1 MAIHKLEVHQV
12 MKRKHQKVKN
22 PRRNK
27 LRFHIKNLIS
37 EIKSDDSKIVCN
49 AARNIRFLSI
59 KERWRTKFFIQ
70 SDILSKLVRLLEDQ
84 SDRIAERTT
93 AILSVITSGKASEL
107 KAIVATG
114 ALVPLIKCIKNDN
127 INMKT
132 NVSSAMPNLLNL
144 LHLDKEKVLY
154 EIMNIM
160 LKTMLKCSL
169 LLGIAS
175 TLEITDS
182 ENSHNNYREFCSTIA
197 KILGG
202 SFDQMGIGIS
212 EGLISWTLDMA
223 DEDYDPEFNEQQQMR
238 SLKNPFS
245 QGTEKRVE
253 ALLED
258 EDESIVMRAHFLLE
272 MYYQDY
278 FRERLDED

>member
-1 MAIHKLEVHQV
+1 MPKITVISKVVTTDLQLEVHQV

-84 SDRIAERTT
+84 SDRIVERTT
-93 AILSVITSGKASEL
+93 AILSVITSGKASEI
-107 KAIVATG
+107 KAIVVTG

-132 NVSSAMPNLLNL
+132 NFILHINRLIEVAKDSKLQDCALWTFQNLQLYTRPPSNITIVSIP
-144 LHLDKEKVLY
+144 
-154 EIMNIM
+154 IMNIM

-202 SFDQMGIGIS
+202 SFDQMGIAIS
-212 EGLISWTLDMA
+212 EGLISWILDMA
-223 DEDYDPEFNEQQQMR
+223 DEDNDPEFNEYVV
-238 SLKNPFS
+238 LAIVNA
-245 QGTEKRVE
+245 
-253 ALLED
+253 ALRASD
-258 EDESIVMRAHFLLE
+258 EQIW
-272 MYYQDY
+272 
-278 FRERLDED
+278 